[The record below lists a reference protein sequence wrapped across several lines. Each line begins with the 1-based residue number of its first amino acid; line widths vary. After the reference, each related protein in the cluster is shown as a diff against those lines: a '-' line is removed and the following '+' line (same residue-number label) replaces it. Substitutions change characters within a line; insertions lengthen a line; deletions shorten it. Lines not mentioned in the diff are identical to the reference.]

1 MPVLLCI
8 KCKDSA
14 HTPRKALQILPD
26 SCKMVTTIFLRK
38 GTDYERFFAGLLAV
52 CLVGAAFAGCSGSSA
67 NYNVND
73 VASAV
78 ETVAKIENPLDI
90 TEDDLTYEFGVDMD
104 KVEEFSGQ
112 KTGVANTAG
121 TVLVVKASAGSV
133 DDIKAALENYKNG
146 LVSVSENYQ
155 NDFPEAYQQ
164 VSDGR
169 VVAKGDYAVLAIAA
183 AGVDYTEVDAAIDEA
198 LK

>member
-1 MPVLLCI
+1 M
-8 KCKDSA
+8 K
-14 HTPRKALQILPD
+14 
-26 SCKMVTTIFLRK
+26 
-38 GTDYERFFAGLLAV
+38 RFFAGLLAV
-52 CLVGAAFAGCSGSSA
+52 CLVGAACAGCSGSSA

>member
-1 MPVLLCI
+1 M
-8 KCKDSA
+8 K
-14 HTPRKALQILPD
+14 
-26 SCKMVTTIFLRK
+26 
-38 GTDYERFFAGLLAV
+38 RFFAGLLAV
-52 CLVGAAFAGCSGSSA
+52 CLVGAAFAGCRGSSA

>member
-1 MPVLLCI
+1 M
-8 KCKDSA
+8 K
-14 HTPRKALQILPD
+14 
-26 SCKMVTTIFLRK
+26 
-38 GTDYERFFAGLLAV
+38 RFFAGLLAV

-121 TVLVVKASAGSV
+121 LLRAAWTTSRLRWKITKTVL
-133 DDIKAALENYKNG
+133 
-146 LVSVSENYQ
+146 
-155 NDFPEAYQQ
+155 FP
-164 VSDGR
+164 
-169 VVAKGDYAVLAIAA
+169 
-183 AGVDYTEVDAAIDEA
+183 
-198 LK
+198 

>member
-1 MPVLLCI
+1 M
-8 KCKDSA
+8 K
-14 HTPRKALQILPD
+14 
-26 SCKMVTTIFLRK
+26 
-38 GTDYERFFAGLLAV
+38 RFFAGLLAV
-52 CLVGAAFAGCSGSSA
+52 CLVGAAFARCSGSSA

>member
-1 MPVLLCI
+1 M
-8 KCKDSA
+8 K
-14 HTPRKALQILPD
+14 
-26 SCKMVTTIFLRK
+26 
-38 GTDYERFFAGLLAV
+38 RFFAGLLAV

-121 TVLVVKASAGSV
+121 TGSV

>member
-1 MPVLLCI
+1 MKRFVAILMAAAMLLTVL
-8 KCKDSA
+8 
-14 HTPRKALQILPD
+14 
-26 SCKMVTTIFLRK
+26 
-38 GTDYERFFAGLLAV
+38 
-52 CLVGAAFAGCSGSSA
+52 AGCSGSSA

-112 KTGVANTAG
+112 KTGVANTAS

>member
-1 MPVLLCI
+1 MLVYWQFALW
-8 KCKDSA
+8 A
-14 HTPRKALQILPD
+14 PRLP
-26 SCKMVTTIFLRK
+26 
-38 GTDYERFFAGLLAV
+38 
-52 CLVGAAFAGCSGSSA
+52 AAAAASA

>member
-1 MPVLLCI
+1 M
-8 KCKDSA
+8 K
-14 HTPRKALQILPD
+14 
-26 SCKMVTTIFLRK
+26 
-38 GTDYERFFAGLLAV
+38 RFFAGLLAV

-169 VVAKGDYAVLAIAA
+169 VCCKRRLRCIGHRGCGRRLHRGRCRDRRGFEISIYRPRKAGTSGVPALLFA
-183 AGVDYTEVDAAIDEA
+183 AGMSGGAMFPNKE
-198 LK
+198 

>member
-1 MPVLLCI
+1 M
-8 KCKDSA
+8 K
-14 HTPRKALQILPD
+14 
-26 SCKMVTTIFLRK
+26 
-38 GTDYERFFAGLLAV
+38 RFFAGLLAV

-112 KTGVANTAG
+112 KTGSGEYGRYGACREGFCGQRGRHQGCAG
-121 TVLVVKASAGSV
+121 KLQKRSCFRERELS
-133 DDIKAALENYKNG
+133 K
-146 LVSVSENYQ
+146 
-155 NDFPEAYQQ
+155 
-164 VSDGR
+164 
-169 VVAKGDYAVLAIAA
+169 
-183 AGVDYTEVDAAIDEA
+183 
-198 LK
+198 

>member
-1 MPVLLCI
+1 M
-8 KCKDSA
+8 K
-14 HTPRKALQILPD
+14 
-26 SCKMVTTIFLRK
+26 
-38 GTDYERFFAGLLAV
+38 RFFAGLLAV

-121 TVLVVKASAGSV
+121 TTSRLRWKITKTVL
-133 DDIKAALENYKNG
+133 
-146 LVSVSENYQ
+146 
-155 NDFPEAYQQ
+155 FP
-164 VSDGR
+164 
-169 VVAKGDYAVLAIAA
+169 
-183 AGVDYTEVDAAIDEA
+183 
-198 LK
+198 

>member
-1 MPVLLCI
+1 M
-8 KCKDSA
+8 K
-14 HTPRKALQILPD
+14 
-26 SCKMVTTIFLRK
+26 
-38 GTDYERFFAGLLAV
+38 RFFAGLLAV

-146 LVSVSENYQ
+146 LVSVSENHQ
-155 NDFPEAYQQ
+155 NIFPKHPA

>member
-1 MPVLLCI
+1 M
-8 KCKDSA
+8 K
-14 HTPRKALQILPD
+14 
-26 SCKMVTTIFLRK
+26 
-38 GTDYERFFAGLLAV
+38 RFFAGLLAV
-52 CLVGAAFAGCSGSSA
+52 CLVGAAFAGCSGSTKPADTTPAADSSSA

-133 DDIKAALENYKNG
+133 DDIKAAL
-146 LVSVSENYQ
+146 
-155 NDFPEAYQQ
+155 
-164 VSDGR
+164 
-169 VVAKGDYAVLAIAA
+169 
-183 AGVDYTEVDAAIDEA
+183 
-198 LK
+198 

>member
-1 MPVLLCI
+1 M
-8 KCKDSA
+8 K
-14 HTPRKALQILPD
+14 
-26 SCKMVTTIFLRK
+26 
-38 GTDYERFFAGLLAV
+38 RFFAGLLAV

-146 LVSVSENYQ
+146 LVSVSESRSLTAASLQ
-155 NDFPEAYQQ
+155 
-164 VSDGR
+164 
-169 VVAKGDYAVLAIAA
+169 KAITLYWPSRLRASI
-183 AGVDYTEVDAAIDEA
+183 TPRSMPRSTR
-198 LK
+198 L

>member
-1 MPVLLCI
+1 M
-8 KCKDSA
+8 K
-14 HTPRKALQILPD
+14 
-26 SCKMVTTIFLRK
+26 
-38 GTDYERFFAGLLAV
+38 RFFAGLLAV
-52 CLVGAAFAGCSGSSA
+52 CLVGAAFAACSGSSA

>member
-1 MPVLLCI
+1 MCI
-8 KCKDSA
+8 RD
-14 HTPRKALQILPD
+14 R
-26 SCKMVTTIFLRK
+26 
-38 GTDYERFFAGLLAV
+38 
-52 CLVGAAFAGCSGSSA
+52 
-67 NYNVND
+67 
-73 VASAV
+73 
-78 ETVAKIENPLDI
+78 
-90 TEDDLTYEFGVDMD
+90 
-104 KVEEFSGQ
+104 
-112 KTGVANTAG
+112 ANTAG